1 MKSFEHHLLP
11 EKAQTILKEAQ
22 KRCEAMGNRFGRD
35 KVLRQAI
42 AEVRKLC
49 PDRFIEVSQEEKR
62 HSRVR
67 KTLLQLC

>member
-35 KVLRQAI
+35 KVLRQAF
-42 AEVRKLC
+42 AEVRNLC
-49 PDRFIEVSQEEKR
+49 PDLFI
-62 HSRVR
+62 
-67 KTLLQLC
+67 

>member
-35 KVLRQAI
+35 KVAI

-62 HSRVR
+62 LSRVR

>member
-49 PDRFIEVSQEEKR
+49 PDRFIEVSQE
-62 HSRVR
+62 
-67 KTLLQLC
+67 